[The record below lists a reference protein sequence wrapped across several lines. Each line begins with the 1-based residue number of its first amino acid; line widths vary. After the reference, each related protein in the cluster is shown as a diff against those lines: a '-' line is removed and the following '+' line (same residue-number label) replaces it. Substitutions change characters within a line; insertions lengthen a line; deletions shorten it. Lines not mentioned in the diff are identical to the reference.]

1 MCLIHSPLLILPS
14 LPFACPSAYVC
25 NYKLLFRINCIE
37 SRLGHR
43 QFINAQL
50 ININEHKFLIFSFM
64 FFFFF
69 GFSLFFVLF
78 AICRAQS
85 KFQFNWKL
93 CHGININRKLMAK
106 RNKATKRSPTT
117 YTSTSSLAS
126 FILRQTIK
134 KKKYKQNSINV
145 RKLSS
150 EGVRQLVGRQLFK
163 PNQIIYGL

>member
-1 MCLIHSPLLILPS
+1 MCLIHSPLLLPPS
-14 LPFACPSAYVC
+14 PCPSSYVC

-64 FFFFF
+64 LFFFVF

-106 RNKATKRSPTT
+106 RNKATKRSLTT
-117 YTSTSSLAS
+117 YTSSSAS

-134 KKKYKQNSINV
+134 KREEIQANFNKCKEITQRRRSPTCWP
-145 RKLSS
+145 SA
-150 EGVRQLVGRQLFK
+150 F
-163 PNQIIYGL
+163 